1 MSTQTTTTQPADVLS
16 LASPTL
22 VLLSPTL
29 VQQPKATEAVM
40 GRFKDVEVFHH
51 QVLDRVTTG
60 AIQLNDNYYSHI
72 YVASPSE
79 DDKVE
84 LAEDDYETLFK
95 ALSPGGVVD
104 GRLELSNTLGPLL
117 AGFVLTQDGSSI
129 SKPTE
134 KPVAAQTLKKKTSAV
149 PLKRGSTALPQFK
162 RLAELNLNDEDEDDE
177 ELIDENDL
185 MADDV
190 VAQNKIVL
198 PKKCDPGPG
207 KKRRKACKDCTCGM
221 KDLEQEGVEKQHAAQ
236 SQVVTLSN
244 DDTAE
249 VDFTVPGKKTGSCG
263 SCALG
268 DAFRCDGC
276 PYIGLPPF
284 KPGEVVSISALGG
297 DDL

>member
-1 MSTQTTTTQPADVLS
+1 MSTETTTQPADVLS

-22 VLLSPTL
+22 VLLSPAL
-29 VQQPKATEAVM
+29 VQDPRATEVVM
-40 GRFKDVEVFHH
+40 ARFKGVEVFHH

-60 AIQLNDNYYSHI
+60 AVQLGDNYYSHI
-72 YVASPSE
+72 YVAAPND
-79 DDKVE
+79 DDKLE
-84 LAEDDYETLFK
+84 LAEDDYETLFRTL
-95 ALSPGGVVD
+95 APGGVVD
-104 GRLELSNTLGPLL
+104 GHLDLSNTLGPLL
-117 AGFVLTQDGSSI
+117 AGFILAQDGTSI
-129 SKPTE
+129 SKPAE
-134 KPVAAQTLKKKTSAV
+134 KTVTTQTLKKKTSSV

-162 RLAELNLNDEDEDDE
+162 RLAELDLNDEDDD
-177 ELIDENDL
+177 LIDENDL
-185 MADDV
+185 VADDV

-221 KDLEQEGVEKQHAAQ
+221 KEIEQEGVEKQHEQ
-236 SQVVTLSN
+236 QNNVVTLSN

-249 VDFTVPGKKTGSCG
+249 VDFTVQGKTTGSCG